1 MRIRLLVPVAML
13 LLAAG
18 AAGAQI
24 PSITLFGGAVMPTG
38 DASNGLNAGF
48 TVGAALD
55 MHVPVMP
62 LGLRAEG
69 SYARFG
75 MQGLGGTGIT
85 ANTSDLGFNLNAVVT
100 VLPLPLFH
108 PYITAGP
115 SYSNLKVSASD
126 GTNSGSQSEGHWG
139 YNAGGGIDFGLGP
152 IGMRL
157 DARYKHISVNGS
169 SWTSVPLTL
178 GFRF

>member
-24 PSITLFGGAVMPTG
+24 PSITIFGGAVMPTG
-38 DASNGLNAGF
+38 DAGDGLNAGF
-48 TVGAALD
+48 TAGAAVD
-55 MHVPVMP
+55 VHMPVTP
-62 LGLRAEG
+62 FGLRAEG
-69 SYARFG
+69 SYSRFG
-75 MQGLGGTGIT
+75 LQGLTGSGVD
-85 ANTSDLGFNLNAVVT
+85 AHTSDLGFNLNAVMTLVH
-100 VLPLPLFH
+100 LPLLK

-126 GTNSGSQSEGHWG
+126 GTNRGSASEGHWG
-139 YNAGGGIDFGLGP
+139 YNAAGGIDFGLGP
-152 IGMRL
+152 IGMRM
-157 DARYKHISVNGS
+157 DVRYKHISVDGG

>member
-18 AAGAQI
+18 SAGAQI

-38 DASNGLNAGF
+38 DAGDGLNAGF
-48 TVGAALD
+48 TAGAALD
-55 MHVPVMP
+55 VHMPVMP

-69 SYARFG
+69 SYSRFG
-75 MQGLGGTGIT
+75 FQGLTGSGVD
-85 ANTSDLGFNLNAVVT
+85 AHTSDLGFNLNAVMTLVK
-100 VLPLPLFH
+100 LPLMR

-115 SYSNLKVSASD
+115 SYSNLKVSAS
-126 GTNSGSQSEGHWG
+126 GTGGSGSASEGHWG
-139 YNAGGGIDFGLGP
+139 YNFGGGLDFGLGP

-157 DARYKHISVNGS
+157 DARYKHISVDGG

>member
-48 TVGAALD
+48 TAGAALD
-55 MHVPVMP
+55 MHMP
-62 LGLRAEG
+62 ATPFGIRAEG
-69 SYARFG
+69 SYSRFG
-75 MQGLGGTGIT
+75 LQGLTGSGVD
-85 ANTSDLGFNLNAVVT
+85 AHTSDLGFNLNGVMTLVS
-100 VLPLPLFH
+100 LPLLK

-115 SYSNLKVSASD
+115 SYSNLKFSAND
-126 GTNSGSQSEGHWG
+126 GTNGGSTSEGHWG
-139 YNAGGGIDFGLGP
+139 YNAGGGLDFGLGP

-157 DARYKHISVNGS
+157 DVRYKHISVDGG
-169 SWTSVPLTL
+169 SWTSVPMTI

>member
-1 MRIRLLVPVAML
+1 MRIRLLAPVAML

-38 DASNGLNAGF
+38 DAGNALNAGF
-48 TVGAALD
+48 TAGAALD

-62 LGLRAEG
+62 LGVRVEG
-69 SYARFG
+69 SYSRFG
-75 MQGLGGTGIT
+75 LSNLPSGVS
-85 ANTSDLGFNLNAVVT
+85 ANTSDMGVNLNAVMTLVH
-100 VLPLPLFH
+100 LPLMK

-115 SYSNLKVSASD
+115 SYSNLKAPS
-126 GTNSGSQSEGHWG
+126 GTNGETVTEGHWG
-139 YNAGGGIDFGLGP
+139 YNAGGGLDFGLGP

-157 DARYKHISVNGS
+157 DVRYKHISVDGG
-169 SWTSVPLTL
+169 SWTSVPMTV

>member
-38 DASNGLNAGF
+38 DAGNGLNAGF
-48 TVGAALD
+48 TAGAALD
-55 MHVPVMP
+55 MHMP
-62 LGLRAEG
+62 ATPFGVRAEG
-69 SYARFG
+69 SYSRFG
-75 MQGLGGTGIT
+75 LQDLPTGVT
-85 ANTSDLGFNLNAVVT
+85 ANTSDVGFNLNAVMT
-100 VLPLPLFH
+100 VLNLGLLK

-115 SYSNLKVSASD
+115 SYSKLKLSASD
-126 GTNSGSQSEGHWG
+126 GTNSGSDSQSHWG
-139 YNAGGGIDFGLGP
+139 YNAGGGLDFGLGP

-157 DARYKHISVNGS
+157 DVRYKHISVDGG
-169 SWTSVPLTL
+169 SWTSVPMTV

>member
-18 AAGAQI
+18 SAGAQI

-38 DASNGLNAGF
+38 DAGNGLNAGF
-48 TVGAALD
+48 TAGAALD

-62 LGLRAEG
+62 LGIRAEG
-69 SYARFG
+69 SYSRFG
-75 MQGLGGTGIT
+75 LQGLASGVS
-85 ANTSDLGFNLNAVVT
+85 ANTSDLGFNLNAVMT
-100 VLPLPLFH
+100 LLPLPLIK

-115 SYSNLKVSASD
+115 SYSNLKFSASD
-126 GTNSGSQSEGHWG
+126 GTTSGSESEGHWG
-139 YNAGGGIDFGLGP
+139 YNAGGGLDFGLGP

-157 DARYKHISVNGS
+157 DVRYKHISVDGG
-169 SWTSVPLTL
+169 SWTSVPMTL

>member
-1 MRIRLLVPVAML
+1 MRIRTLLPVAML

-18 AAGAQI
+18 SAGAQI

-38 DASNGLNAGF
+38 DAGGGLNTGLTA
-48 TVGAALD
+48 GAALD

-62 LGLRAEG
+62 LGLRVEG
-69 SYARFG
+69 AYSRFALSDLPSG
-75 MQGLGGTGIT
+75 VS
-85 ANTSDLGFNLNAVVT
+85 ANTSDVGFNVNAVMT
-100 VLPLPLFH
+100 LIHLPLMK

-115 SYSNLKVSASD
+115 SYSHLKLSASNGTD
-126 GTNSGSQSEGHWG
+126 GGSASENHWG
-139 YNAGGGIDFGLGP
+139 YNAGGGLDFGLGP

-157 DARYKHISVNGS
+157 DVRYKHISVDGG
-169 SWTSVPLTL
+169 SWTSVPMTV

>member
-18 AAGAQI
+18 SAGAQI

-38 DASNGLNAGF
+38 DAGNGLNAGF
-48 TVGAALD
+48 TAGAALD

-62 LGLRAEG
+62 LGIRAEG
-69 SYARFG
+69 SYSRFG
-75 MQGLGGTGIT
+75 LQGLASGVS
-85 ANTSDLGFNLNAVVT
+85 ANTSDLGFNLNAVMT
-100 VLPLPLFH
+100 LLPLPLIK

-115 SYSNLKVSASD
+115 SFSNLKVSASD
-126 GTNSGSQSEGHWG
+126 GTTSGSESEGHWG
-139 YNAGGGIDFGLGP
+139 YNAGGGLDFGLGP

-157 DARYKHISVNGS
+157 DVRYKHISVDGG
-169 SWTSVPLTL
+169 SWTSVPMTL

>member
-18 AAGAQI
+18 TAGAQI

-38 DASNGLNAGF
+38 DAGDGLNAGF
-48 TVGAALD
+48 TAGAALD
-55 MHVPVMP
+55 MHVPATPFGV
-62 LGLRAEG
+62 RAEG
-69 SYARFG
+69 SYSRFG
-75 MQGLGGTGIT
+75 LQGLTNGISAHT
-85 ANTSDLGFNLNAVVT
+85 TDLGFNLNAVMT
-100 VLPLPLFH
+100 ILPLPLIK

-115 SYSNLKVSASD
+115 SYSNLKFSASD
-126 GTNSGSQSEGHWG
+126 GTNSGSASEGHWG
-139 YNAGGGIDFGLGP
+139 YNAGGGLDFGVGP

-157 DARYKHISVNGS
+157 DVRYKHISVDGG

>member
-1 MRIRLLVPVAML
+1 MRIRLLAPVAML

-38 DASNGLNAGF
+38 DAGNALNAGF
-48 TVGAALD
+48 TAGAALD

-62 LGLRAEG
+62 LGVRVEG
-69 SYARFG
+69 SYSRFG
-75 MQGLGGTGIT
+75 LQGLASGVS
-85 ANTSDLGFNLNAVVT
+85 ANSSDLGVNLNAVMTLVH
-100 VLPLPLFH
+100 LPLMK

-115 SYSNLKVSASD
+115 SYSNLKLSASD
-126 GTNSGSQSEGHWG
+126 GTTSGSQSEGHFG
-139 YNAGGGIDFGLGP
+139 YNAGGGLDFGLGP

-157 DARYKHISVNGS
+157 DVRYKHISVDGG
-169 SWTSVPLTL
+169 SWTSVPMTV

>member
-18 AAGAQI
+18 SAGAQI

-38 DASNGLNAGF
+38 SASDGLNAGF
-48 TVGAALD
+48 TVGGALD
-55 MHVPVMP
+55 MHMP
-62 LGLRAEG
+62 ATPFGVRAEG
-69 SYARFG
+69 SWSRFG
-75 MQGLGGTGIT
+75 LQGLSGTGVS
-85 ANTSDLGFNLNAVVT
+85 ANTTDLGFNLNGVMTVVH
-100 VLPLPLFH
+100 LPLIK
-108 PYITAGP
+108 PYLTAGP
-115 SYSNLKVSASD
+115 SYSNLKFAAS
-126 GTNSGSQSEGHWG
+126 GTTSGSESQGHWG

-157 DARYKHISVNGS
+157 DVRYKHISVDGG
-169 SWTSVPLTL
+169 SWTSVPMTL

>member
-18 AAGAQI
+18 TAGAQI

-48 TVGAALD
+48 TVGGALD

-69 SYARFG
+69 SYSRFG
-75 MQGLGGTGIT
+75 LQNLPAGVTG
-85 ANTSDLGFNLNAVVT
+85 NTSDLGFNLNAVLT
-100 VLPLPLFH
+100 ILPLPLFH

-115 SYSNLKVSASD
+115 SYSNLKVSGSD
-126 GTNSGSQSEGHWG
+126 GTNSSSASEGHWG